1 MRLAGIQRDKI
12 RGPHVILLLAALIT
26 TALPVGVLSAQDPH
40 PQEQTAPPPLKII
53 TRLERSQLN
62 ETKDAKARVKTTIGL
77 AEAHLAKAESQ
88 TSQHE
93 YDSAAAE
100 AGMYWALVENVFSF
114 LKTIE
119 RDNNARRDLYKRLE
133 LSLRAHG
140 TRLSIIRRETP
151 AEYAVWIKEIEDF
164 ARQGRT
170 EALNSFYGQTVIRP
184 QKPTDQKEAEKKPI
198 EKNSNIPEPK

>member
-1 MRLAGIQRDKI
+1 MRLAEIQRDRI
-12 RGPHVILLLAALIT
+12 RGTNVILLLATLSLA
-26 TALPVGVLSAQDPH
+26 ALPAIALGAQDPH
-40 PQEQTAPPPLKII
+40 PDQAPPPLKII

-62 ETKDAKARVKTTIGL
+62 ESKDPKARVKTTIEL
-77 AEAHLAKAESQ
+77 AEAHLDKVEDQ

-93 YDSAAAE
+93 YDGAAAE
-100 AGMYWALVENVFSF
+100 AGMYWALVEDVFSF

-133 LSLRAHG
+133 LSLRAQG

-151 AEYAVWIKEIEDF
+151 SEYAVWIREIEDF
-164 ARQGRT
+164 ARAGRT

-184 QKPTDQKEAEKKPI
+184 QKPTNEKEAEKKPL
-198 EKNSNIPEPK
+198 EKNPNSPEPK